1 MDFSSLIA
9 STGNAAWA
17 IAFFLIALSL
27 IVAIHEYG
35 HYIVG
40 RWSGIYAEVFS
51 LGFGPVIYS
60 RVDKRGTRWQIAAI
74 PLGGYVK
81 FLGDKDAASAP
92 DSEVLREMTAEERR
106 RTMTGAPL
114 WARAATVAAGPVFNF
129 ILAIAVYAVMASMS
143 GVAEDKPVVG
153 ALRPYPFDAPSLQV
167 GDEILAINGKA
178 TPDFAAYAA
187 VADET
192 PAAAEVTYHV
202 LRDGAELDLQ
212 GPHPLPPLVGGV
224 ALRSPAFDAG
234 IKPGDVVL
242 SVDGTKVD
250 RFNDMIPLI
259 SGKNGAAVDVKL
271 WRDGTVMDFDLTP
284 KLQDLPKNDLSFET
298 RYVIGLTNGL
308 LFEPKLR
315 SLHGLEPLTAAVNQ
329 AWYGVKMTGVSL
341 YSMAVGTISSCGL
354 SGAIGM
360 AKIAG
365 DAATSGFETFMM
377 MIAGLSLGIG
387 LLNLFPIPML
397 DGGHL
402 MFYAFE
408 AVTGK
413 APSEGFLRVV
423 MAGGLLI
430 VLSFMLFA
438 LSNDILCG

>member
-1 MDFSSLIA
+1 MDFNSLIA

-17 IAFFLIALSL
+17 ILFFLLALSF
-27 IVAIHEYG
+27 IVAVHEYG

-40 RWSGIYAEVFS
+40 RWSGIHAEVFS

-92 DSEVLREMTAEERR
+92 DSEALGALSTDQRR
-106 RTMTGAPL
+106 HTMYGAPL

-129 ILAIAVYAVMASMS
+129 ILAIVVYGVMAAMS

-167 GDEILAINGKA
+167 GDEILAINGAA
-178 TPDFAAYAA
+178 TPDFATYAT
-187 VADET
+187 VADAT
-192 PAAAEVTYHV
+192 PAAASVTYHV
-202 LRDGAELDLQ
+202 RRGGVETDVQ

-224 ALRSPAFDAG
+224 ALRSAAFEAG

-242 SVDGTKVD
+242 SVDGTKVN
-250 RFNDMIPLI
+250 RFDEMIPMI
-259 SGKNGAAVDVKL
+259 SGKGGAAVDVKL
-271 WRDGTVMDFDLTP
+271 WRDGTQMDFQLTP

-298 RYVIGLTNGL
+298 RYVIGLSNGL
-308 LFEPKLR
+308 LFEPQLR
-315 SLHGLEPLTAAVNQ
+315 SLHGLEPVTAAFNQ
-329 AWYGVKMTGVSL
+329 AWYGVKMTGISL
-341 YSMAVGTISSCGL
+341 YSMAVGTISSCNL

-402 MFYAFE
+402 VFYAFE

-413 APSEGFLRVV
+413 APSEKFLRVV
-423 MAGGLLI
+423 MAGGLFV

-438 LSNDILCG
+438 LSNDIFCA